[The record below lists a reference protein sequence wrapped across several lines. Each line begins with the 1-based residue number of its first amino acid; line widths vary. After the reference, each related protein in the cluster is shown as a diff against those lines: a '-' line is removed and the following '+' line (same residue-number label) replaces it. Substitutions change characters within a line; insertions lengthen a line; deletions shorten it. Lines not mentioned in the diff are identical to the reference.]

1 MKATVTQYERVWKYK
16 SYYDEGHTGDPFDS
30 LILELFF
37 LYVDVCAYAMYT
49 LHSEACLCL
58 NQRGHLAKRVKSDM
72 ENMLGCCEDIL
83 PKNCHV
89 FLTYINLWQVFF
101 YPENNSLM
109 YSRLG
114 WSLQRCSY
122 QRFCLRNVN
131 NSTRMDNEIRSWHFN
146 V

>member
-1 MKATVTQYERVWKYK
+1 MTRNIQEILST
-16 SYYDEGHTGDPFDS
+16 
-30 LILELFF
+30 LIILELFF
-37 LYVDVCAYAMYT
+37 LYVDACAYAMYT

-89 FLTYINLWQVFF
+89 FLTYINLWEVFF
-101 YPENNSLM
+101 NLENNFLM
-109 YSRLG
+109 YSILG

-122 QRFCLRNVN
+122 QRFC
-131 NSTRMDNEIRSWHFN
+131 
-146 V
+146 